1 MQFTAFTDFAFRV
14 LIYLALDTERRTTIS
29 DIAKQYGVSKNH
41 LMKVVNQLT
50 RAGIVD
56 ASRGPNG
63 GLILAR
69 APNEV
74 SVGEVVRLTEDKF
87 ELVECFRADNQCAIT
102 PACTLKSVFAEALE
116 ALFEVLDG
124 YSIEDLVTNKVQLK
138 ALL

>member
-50 RAGIVD
+50 RAGIVE

-69 APNEV
+69 PPNEV
-74 SVGEVVRLTEDKF
+74 TVGEIVRLTEGSF
-87 ELVECFRADNQCAIT
+87 EIVECFRADNKCAIT
-102 PACTLKSVFAEALE
+102 PACTLKSIFGEALDTF
-116 ALFEVLDG
+116 LEVLDA
-124 YSIEDLVTNKVQLK
+124 YSIEDLVTNKAQLK